1 MPSEPTT
8 LPELFKF
15 YHEYVK
21 LLYASVSSGGIL
33 PQETLFEL
41 NAALDHISR
50 YWVYKELEGEAV
62 KKAYS
67 HLKRSCLDVFKI
79 KVNNAN
85 DQFKYL
91 RTIDTSVLD
100 NGEFD
105 RNLIALH
112 HEIRIGATNARRLEG
127 ESKNDTDGAIR
138 AFELWQPVYE
148 KCIQLETDFVLHP
161 KLNWAKKRARWSR
174 WKERLIGFVF
184 GILAAFIVALAT
196 PIIADLQNWIRQT
209 YQSWFRN

>member
-8 LPELFKF
+8 FEELFKF

-50 YWVYKELEGEAV
+50 HWVYGEPEGDAV

-105 RNLIALH
+105 RKLIALH

-127 ESKNDTDGAIR
+127 ESRNDASGAIR
-138 AFELWQPVYE
+138 AFELWEPVYE
-148 KCIQLETDFVLHP
+148 KCTQLETDFILHP
-161 KLNWAKKRARWSR
+161 RLNWAKKRAKWSKC
-174 WKERLIGFVF
+174 KEGLIRVV
-184 GILAAFIVALAT
+184 IAVLAASIAALVT
-196 PIIADLQNWIRQT
+196 PKMPEFLKWIT
-209 YQSWFRN
+209 HTFHAWVG